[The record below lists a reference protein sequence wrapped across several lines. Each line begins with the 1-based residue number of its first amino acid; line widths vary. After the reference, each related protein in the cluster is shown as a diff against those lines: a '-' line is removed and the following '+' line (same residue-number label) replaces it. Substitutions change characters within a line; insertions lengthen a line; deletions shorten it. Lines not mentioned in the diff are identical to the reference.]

1 MMDRNKEPVYSISV
15 AAKLL
20 KVTPR
25 ILRTYEE
32 MDLINPFR
40 TEGKTRLYSEK
51 DMKKLELICYLHREK
66 EVNLPGIKI
75 ILGLLLNQ
83 QKAYKQEE
91 KTHKEANE
99 IKKRAR
105 EIAPELLVNDI
116 EKFSHDK
123 K

>member
-1 MMDRNKEPVYSISV
+1 MIDRNKEPVYSISV

-32 MDLINPFR
+32 MDLITPFR

-51 DMKKLELICYLHREK
+51 DMQKLELICYLHREK

-75 ILGLLLNQ
+75 ILGLLFNQ
-83 QKAYKQEE
+83 KKAYEQEG
-91 KTHKEANE
+91 KAHKEVNE

-105 EIAPELLVNDI
+105 EIAPELLANDT
-116 EKFSHDK
+116 ERNSKL
-123 K
+123 